1 VIDDHSLVVA
11 IDIAVMI
18 VTVLDHHGV
27 VAITMVFLANDATI
41 AIPIAIAMAFTNG
54 HADRANAN
62 TNFFRARR
70 HGETNSGNGDRYH
83 CKTLDHG
90 MFLQVVNFTFVNY
103 R

>member
-1 VIDDHSLVVA
+1 MIDDHRLVVA
-11 IDIAVMI
+11 VHIVVMI

-27 VAITMVFLANDATI
+27 VAITMVFLSDHGAI
-41 AIPIAIAMAFTNG
+41 AIPVVIMPFAYG

-62 TNFFRARR
+62 AHFFRTRR

-83 CKTLDHG
+83 CKTLDHVE
-90 MFLQVVNFTFVNY
+90 FLQVMSFTFVNY